1 MMESDSEK
9 ENEDVPEF
17 PEVDEAVPVK
27 FVESQRGNCMLID
40 PFNYIYE
47 KDKAFEDRCR
57 WRCIRK
63 RSKVLPRYLA
73 TF

>member
-1 MMESDSEK
+1 MDSDSEK

-27 FVESQRGNCMLID
+27 FLESQKGSRLLVD

-47 KDKAFEDRCR
+47 KVVDVEGRCR
-57 WRCIRK
+57 WRCQRK
-63 RSKVLPRYLA
+63 WLKIYPR
-73 TF
+73 